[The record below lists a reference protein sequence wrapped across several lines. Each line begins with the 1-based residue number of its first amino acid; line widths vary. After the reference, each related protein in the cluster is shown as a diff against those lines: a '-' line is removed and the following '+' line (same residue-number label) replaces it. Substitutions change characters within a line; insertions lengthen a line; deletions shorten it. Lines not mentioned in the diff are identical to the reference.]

1 MNASAKLASLF
12 FLSATFHA
20 CAGSGS
26 AGDVSDELARLDEQP
41 GTLVVVRDTG
51 DVLVAFPSS
60 GMRHV
65 SGRSVA
71 VTVGTQVATGS
82 GSGPE
87 EKLADMLLDNW
98 EGGGPYFMSV
108 NVEGG
113 DSLALSGQVGTTTE
127 EILLEVEDVVL
138 TRSP

>member
-1 MNASAKLASLF
+1 MNAKLAFLF
-12 FLSATFHA
+12 FLTAALDA
-20 CAGSGS
+20 CTKADSG
-26 AGDVSDELARLDEQP
+26 GGVPDELARLGEQP

-65 SGRSVA
+65 SDRSVA
-71 VTVGTQVATGS
+71 VTVGTQIATGS

-87 EKLADMLLDNW
+87 EKLAEMLLDNW
-98 EGGGPYFMSV
+98 ESGGPYFMAM
-108 NVEGG
+108 NVDGG

-127 EILLEVEDVVL
+127 EMLIEVEEVVL
-138 TRSP
+138 TRNP

>member
-1 MNASAKLASLF
+1 MNALVKLAFVFLLSPALAACTNADPAGDVGDELASL
-12 FLSATFHA
+12 
-20 CAGSGS
+20 G
-26 AGDVSDELARLDEQP
+26 EQP

-65 SGRSVA
+65 SGRTVA

-87 EKLADMLLDNW
+87 EKLAEMLLDNW
-98 EGGGPYFMSV
+98 QSGGPYFMAM
-108 NVEGG
+108 NVDGG
-113 DSLALSGQVGTTTE
+113 DSLALSGQVGAATE

-138 TRSP
+138 TRSQ